1 MELYGVR
8 WVDCAPII
16 NMAREWNDQLI
27 LEVATGTSGLGAV
40 LVAGGPRGVCAVE
53 VGDSV
58 RELLE
63 RLRARYPVIPVIR
76 ETPRPRSWLAVLLG
90 QIQAPHPNFELPL
103 DVLGTRFQRQV
114 WEYLQEIPLGSTLSH
129 SDLAVK
135 IGRPGAARAVA
146 QACACNRVALAIPCH
161 RVVGSNGSLCGYRWG
176 SDRKRQLL
184 EIERQSAQKLLG

>member
-1 MELYGVR
+1 M
-8 WVDCAPII
+8 
-16 NMAREWNDQLI
+16 
-27 LEVATGTSGLGAV
+27 
-40 LVAGGPRGVCAVE
+40 
-53 VGDSV
+53 
-58 RELLE
+58 
-63 RLRARYPVIPVIR
+63 
-76 ETPRPRSWLAVLLG
+76 
-90 QIQAPHPNFELPL
+90 